1 MFSSAALGLTD
12 MKSLH
17 IAIAG
22 AGTTGLAAAAF
33 LVRAGHD
40 VRLFERFSEPRPLGA
55 GILLQPTGLA
65 CLAQLGLDGDAIRLG
80 ARIDAIAGET
90 ALGRTVLDMAYAQ
103 LAPHYFGVGIHR
115 GALFGILHHEV
126 LRLGIPVT
134 ADVQVARSD
143 LGSSGRRLVDTAGRE
158 HGPFD
163 LVIDATGL
171 RSPLRREAD
180 AQVRERPFPW
190 GALWSAVPLPAE
202 WPGKAVLRQRY
213 DGARVMIGVLPIGR
227 LPGQDRDL
235 AAFFWSLR
243 ADQYETW
250 KAAGMNAWRSRVVAL
265 WPELEPVIAGLLR
278 PDDLTFAT
286 YSDMTMRTPIG
297 DRLVIVGD
305 AAHCTSPQLGQ
316 GANLGLADAAT
327 LARCLS
333 EGTDLAEALARYADA
348 RRRHVRF
355 YQFASRWLTPFFQSE
370 SSAAAAMRDLTFG
383 PASRLPF
390 ARRHMLATLAGIKT
404 GPFSQLDP
412 GDWHEA
418 YRTAPQPAQA
428 IAAVRQTVAPP
439 G

>member
-1 MFSSAALGLTD
+1 
-12 MKSLH
+12 MKSLR

-33 LVRAGHD
+33 LMRAGHE
-40 VRLFERFSEPRPLGA
+40 VALLERYGEPQPLGA

-65 CLAQLGLDGDAIRLG
+65 CLAQLGLDGAAIGLG
-80 ARIDAIAGET
+80 ARIEAIEGKT
-90 ALGRTVLDMAYAQ
+90 SGRRTVLDMSYAQ

-115 GALFGILHHEV
+115 GALFDILYQEV
-126 LRLGIPVT
+126 RRLGVAVT
-134 ADVQVARSD
+134 GGVQIACSR
-143 LGSSGRRLVDTAGRE
+143 LESGGRYLVDTTGQA

-163 LVIDATGL
+163 LVVDATGL

-180 AQVRERPFPW
+180 PHVRERQFPW
-190 GALWSAVPLPAE
+190 GALWSAVPLPAS
-202 WPGKAVLRQRY
+202 WQGRTTLRQRY
-213 DGARVMIGVLPIGR
+213 DGASVMIGVLPIGR
-227 LPGQDRDL
+227 LPSEERDL

-243 ADQYETW
+243 ADQYEAW
-250 KAAGMNAWRSRVVAL
+250 RAAGVEAWRRRVVSI
-265 WPELEPVIAGLLR
+265 WPEVELVIAGLSR

-286 YSDMTMRTPIG
+286 YSDMTMRAPCG
-297 DRLVIVGD
+297 ERLVIIGD

-327 LARCLS
+327 LAQCLD
-333 EGTDLAEALARYADA
+333 EANDLADGLARYTET
-348 RRRHVRF
+348 RRQHVRF
-355 YQFASRWLTPFFQSE
+355 YQLASRWLTPFFQSE
-370 SSAAAAMRDLTFG
+370 SRSAAMVRDLTFG
-383 PASRLPF
+383 PASRLQF

-418 YRTAPQPAQA
+418 YRLAPETAQA
-428 IAAVRQTVAPP
+428 IAASRQTVTPS

>member
-1 MFSSAALGLTD
+1 
-12 MKSLH
+12 MKPLR

-22 AGTTGLAAAAF
+22 AGTTGLAAAGF
-33 LVRAGHD
+33 LMRAGHE
-40 VRLFERFSEPRPLGA
+40 VLLFERFGAPRPLGA

-65 CLAQLGLDGDAIRLG
+65 CLAQLGLDGAAIALG
-80 ARIDAIAGET
+80 ARIDWIEGKT
-90 ALGRTVLDMAYAQ
+90 RYGRSVLDIAYTQ
-103 LAPHYFGVGIHR
+103 LAPHYFGIGIHR
-115 GALFGILHHEV
+115 AALFDILYREA
-126 LRLGIPVT
+126 LRLGVAVT
-134 ADVQVARSD
+134 GSVQIARSS
-143 LGSSGRRLVDTAGRE
+143 LAHNGRLLVDATGRE

-163 LVIDATGL
+163 LVVDATGL

-180 AQVRERPFPW
+180 PAVRERPFRW
-190 GALWSAVPLPAE
+190 GALWSAVLLPAE
-202 WPGKAVLRQRY
+202 WQGRATLRQRY
-213 DGARVMIGVLPIGR
+213 DGASVMIGVLPIGR
-227 LPGQDRDL
+227 LPGEDRDL

-243 ADQYETW
+243 ADQYQAW
-250 KAAGMNAWRSRVVAL
+250 RAAGMETWRRHVIAI
-265 WPELEPVIAGLLR
+265 WPEIEPVIAGLSR
-278 PDDLTFAT
+278 PDDLTLAT

-297 DRLVIVGD
+297 ERLVIIGD

-333 EGTDLAEALARYADA
+333 ETNDLTQSLTHYASA

-370 SSAAAAMRDLTFG
+370 SRSASALRDIAFG
-383 PASRLPF
+383 PAHRLPF
-390 ARRHMLATLAGIKT
+390 ARRHMLATLAGIKM

-418 YRTAPQPAQA
+418 YRFAPSATDAVAKRQP
-428 IAAVRQTVAPP
+428 VAPS

>member
-1 MFSSAALGLTD
+1 MEPLR
-12 MKSLH
+12 

-33 LVRAGHD
+33 LTRAGHD
-40 VRLFERFSEPRPLGA
+40 VRLLERFGEPQPLGA

-65 CLAQLGLDGDAIRLG
+65 CLAQLGLDEAAIGLG
-80 ARIDAIAGET
+80 ARIDGIEGKTRYE
-90 ALGRTVLDMAYAQ
+90 RSVLDIAYAQ

-115 GALFGILHHEV
+115 GALFEILYREV
-126 LRLGIPVT
+126 LRLGVPVT
-134 ADVQVARSD
+134 GDVPVA
-143 LGSSGRRLVDTAGRE
+143 SSRLEKHGRHLVDTAGRE

-163 LVIDATGL
+163 LIVDATGL

-180 AQVRERPFPW
+180 GHVRERPFSW
-190 GALWSAVPLPAE
+190 GALWSAVSLPAG
-202 WPGKAVLRQRY
+202 WQRRTTLRQRY
-213 DGARVMIGVLPIGR
+213 DGASVMIGVLPIGR
-227 LPGQDRDL
+227 LPGEERDL

-243 ADQYETW
+243 ADQYE
-250 KAAGMNAWRSRVVAL
+250 AWRTAGIDTWRGRVVSI
-265 WPELEPVIAGLLR
+265 WPEVEPLIAGVSR

-297 DRLVIVGD
+297 ERLVIIGD

-327 LARCLS
+327 LARCLN
-333 EGTDLAEALARYADA
+333 ETDTLAEALRQYAEA
-348 RRRHVRF
+348 RRQHVRF

-370 SSAAAAMRDLTFG
+370 SRSAAAVRDLTFG
-383 PASRLPF
+383 PTSRLPF

-418 YRTAPQPAQA
+418 YRFAHPITNAVAQRQP
-428 IAAVRQTVAPP
+428 VAPS

>member
-1 MFSSAALGLTD
+1 MT
-12 MKSLH
+12 SLR

-33 LVRAGHD
+33 LTRAGHE
-40 VRLFERFSEPRPLGA
+40 VRLFERFGAPRPLGA

-65 CLAQLGLDGDAIRLG
+65 CLAQLGLDGAAMGLG
-80 ARIDAIAGET
+80 ARIDAIEGKTRHE
-90 ALGRTVLDMAYAQ
+90 RSVLDIAYAQ

-115 GALFGILHHEV
+115 GALFDILYREV
-126 LRLGIPVT
+126 LRLGVPVT
-134 ADVQVARSD
+134 GDVSIA
-143 LGSSGRRLVDTAGRE
+143 SSRLETQGRHLVDTAGRE
-158 HGPFD
+158 HGSFD
-163 LVIDATGL
+163 LVVDATGL
-171 RSPLRREAD
+171 RSPLRREVD
-180 AQVRERPFPW
+180 APVRDRPFSW
-190 GALWSAVPLPAE
+190 GALWSAVPLPAG
-202 WPGKAVLRQRY
+202 WQGRATLRQRY
-213 DGARVMIGVLPIGR
+213 DGTSVMIGVLPIGR
-227 LPGQDRDL
+227 LPGEKRDL

-243 ADQYETW
+243 ADQY
-250 KAAGMNAWRSRVVAL
+250 AAWRTAGIEAWRRRIVSI
-265 WPELEPVIAGLLR
+265 WPEVEPVIADLSR
-278 PDDLTFAT
+278 PDELTFAT

-297 DRLVIVGD
+297 ERLVIIGD

-327 LARCLS
+327 LARCLN
-333 EGTDLAEALARYADA
+333 ETDSLAEALAHYAEA

-370 SSAAAAMRDLTFG
+370 SRSAAVMRDLTFG

-412 GDWHEA
+412 GDWDEA
-418 YRTAPQPAQA
+418 YRLAPPVMNAVAQRQP
-428 IAAVRQTVAPP
+428 VAPS

>member
-1 MFSSAALGLTD
+1 
-12 MKSLH
+12 MKPRR

-33 LVRAGHD
+33 LTRAGHE
-40 VRLFERFSEPRPLGA
+40 VRLFERFGEPKPLGA

-65 CLAQLGLDGDAIRLG
+65 CLAQLGLDGAAIGLG
-80 ARIDAIAGET
+80 ARIEAIEGKT
-90 ALGRTVLDMAYAQ
+90 ALGRTVLDMSYAQ

-115 GALFGILHHEV
+115 GALFEILYQEV
-126 LRLGIPVT
+126 RLGVAVT
-134 ADVQVARSD
+134 GDVQIVNSRLD
-143 LGSSGRRLVDTAGRE
+143 GRGRTLVDTAGRE

-163 LVIDATGL
+163 LVVDATGL

-180 AQVRERPFPW
+180 ANVRERPFPW
-190 GALWSAVPLPAE
+190 GALWSAVPLPKGWQGRAM
-202 WPGKAVLRQRY
+202 LRQCY
-213 DGARVMIGVLPIGR
+213 GGASVMIGVLPIGR
-227 LPGQDRDL
+227 LPGEDRHL

-243 ADQYETW
+243 ADAYEAW
-250 KAAGMNAWRSRVVAL
+250 RAAGVDAWRRQVVAI
-265 WPELEPVIAGLLR
+265 WPEVEPLIAGLSR
-278 PDDLTFAT
+278 PGDLTFAT
-286 YSDMTMRTPIG
+286 YSDMTMRTPCG
-297 DRLVIVGD
+297 DRLVVIGD

-327 LARCLS
+327 LALCL
-333 EGTDLAEALARYADA
+333 GDADDLADGLARYAEA

-370 SSAAAAMRDLTFG
+370 SRAAGTVRDLTFG

-390 ARRHMLATLAGIKT
+390 VRRQMLATLAGIKT
-404 GPFSQLDP
+404 GPFNQLDP

-418 YRTAPQPAQA
+418 YRLAPAEPAIARRQPA
-428 IAAVRQTVAPP
+428 TPS

>member
-1 MFSSAALGLTD
+1 
-12 MKSLH
+12 MKRLR
-17 IAIAG
+17 IVIAG

-33 LVRAGHD
+33 LTRAGHE
-40 VRLFERFSEPRPLGA
+40 VRLFERFSQPRPLGA

-65 CLAQLGLDGDAIRLG
+65 CLALLWLDVAAIGLG
-80 ARIDAIAGET
+80 AKIEAIEGKT
-90 ALGRTVLDMAYAQ
+90 ALGRTVLDIGYAQ
-103 LAPHYFGVGIHR
+103 LAPHFFGIGIHR
-115 GALFGILHHEV
+115 GALFEILYRDV
-126 LRLGIPVT
+126 LRLGVPVT
-134 ADVQVARSD
+134 GGVQIACSCLD
-143 LGSSGRRLVDTAGRE
+143 GDGRRLVDVTGQQ

-163 LVIDATGL
+163 LVVDATGL

-180 AQVRERPFPW
+180 SHMRERPFPW
-190 GALWSAVPLPAE
+190 GALWSAVPLPAA
-202 WPGKAVLRQRY
+202 WQGRATLRQRY
-213 DGARVMIGVLPIGR
+213 DGASVMIGVLPIGR
-227 LPGQDRDL
+227 LPGEERDL

-243 ADQYETW
+243 ADRYEAW
-250 KAAGMNAWRSRVVAL
+250 RAAGVDAWRGRVISI
-265 WPELEPVIAGLLR
+265 WPEVEPLIAGLSR

-297 DRLVIVGD
+297 ERLVIVGD

-327 LARCLS
+327 LTRCL
-333 EGTDLAEALARYADA
+333 EETDDLTDGLVRYAEA

-370 SSAAAAMRDLTFG
+370 SRTAAAMRDLAFG
-383 PASRLPF
+383 PAQRLPF

-418 YRTAPQPAQA
+418 YRF
-428 IAAVRQTVAPP
+428 AASAAGAVALRRPVTP
-439 G
+439 SG

>member
-1 MFSSAALGLTD
+1 
-12 MKSLH
+12 MKSRR

-33 LVRAGHD
+33 LTRAGHE
-40 VRLFERFSEPRPLGA
+40 VRLFERFAEPRPLGA

-65 CLAQLGLDGDAIRLG
+65 CLAQLGVDGAAIELG
-80 ARIDAIAGET
+80 ARIDAIEGKT
-90 ALGRTVLDMAYAQ
+90 ALGRTVLDMGYAQ

-115 GALFGILHHEV
+115 GALFEILYREV
-126 LRLGIPVT
+126 AHLGVRVT
-134 ADVQVARSD
+134 GDVQIARSYVNGD
-143 LGSSGRRLVDTAGRE
+143 SRCLADTSGRE

-163 LVIDATGL
+163 LIVDATGL

-180 AQVRERPFPW
+180 ARVRERPFPW
-190 GALWSAVPLPAE
+190 GALWSAVPLPEDWQGRAT
-202 WPGKAVLRQRY
+202 LRQCY
-213 DGARVMIGVLPIGR
+213 DGASVMIGVLPIGR
-227 LPGQDRDL
+227 LPGQDRNL

-243 ADQYETW
+243 ADQYEAW
-250 KAAGMNAWRSRVVAL
+250 RAAGVDAWRRRVVSI
-265 WPELEPVIAGLLR
+265 WPEVEPVIAGLSQ

-297 DRLVIVGD
+297 ERLVIIGD

-327 LARCLS
+327 LTQCLD
-333 EGTDLAEALARYADA
+333 EADDLAGALKRYAET

-370 SSAAAAMRDLTFG
+370 SRSAAVLRDVTFG
-383 PASRLPF
+383 PTSRLPF
-390 ARRHMLATLAGIKT
+390 ARRHMLATLAGIKI
-404 GPFSQLDP
+404 GPLSQLDP
-412 GDWHEA
+412 GDWHEG
-418 YRTAPQPAQA
+418 YRLTPPGAETVVQRQPAT
-428 IAAVRQTVAPP
+428 RS